1 MYPTPT
7 PYKAIAD
14 STRREILDLLRDDN
28 LTAGAIASHFHKIS
42 RPAVSKHLSILRRSR
57 LVITEKKGREQVYR
71 LNAVPLRQVAAWVNE
86 YDAFWDNQL
95 QSLKRYVEND
105 RRQT

>member
-1 MYPTPT
+1 MYATTT

-14 STRREILDLLRDDN
+14 STRREILDLLRDDS
-28 LTAGAIASHFHKIS
+28 LTAGAIASHFRKIS

-57 LVITEKKGREQVYR
+57 LVITEKKGREQLYK
-71 LNAVPLRQVAAWVNE
+71 LNPTPLREVAAWINE

-95 QSLKRYVEND
+95 ESLKRYVEND
-105 RRQT
+105 HRK